1 MGIVSGGLQ
10 PIVSY
15 FNRRSFQ
22 TTLCDLTISLLHN
35 SKHHTKAMAAMV
47 SEAINAVQKP

>member
-15 FNRRSFQ
+15 FNRWSFQ
-22 TTLCDLTISLLHN
+22 TALCDLTISLLHN
-35 SKHHTKAMAAMV
+35 SKHHAKATAAMV